1 MLEIKDTEDKDKSKS
16 SITRFQHLL
25 NVGNLDT
32 KEYQLKG
39 VEWCLKNE
47 LSENPL
53 YNVKGGL
60 VADEMGLG
68 KTIMMIGLMYANM
81 LKRTLIVLP
90 PILIEQWAKEIY
102 KISGHRAVIYHGLNK
117 KQIKVEEL
125 MKARI
130 VITSYHTVAISKK
143 NKILGLL
150 HKIQWS
156 RVIFDEAH
164 HLRNKITSLF
174 LGCKN
179 IRAEIRWFVTGTP
192 IHNNKKDFYSL
203 CNLIGLPASFYAE
216 ETNISNIRTQFIL
229 YRTKKDVGIVL
240 PEMVDRRCLVLWD
253 NAREQELSEEIHSV
267 LKMSNVSFEKGRSLA
282 KFLIEQG
289 KGAQLTAILR
299 AKQSCIMSSLMAPPI
314 VQLIQDGVLSK
325 EYKTGL
331 TYCSKLDTVISAI
344 VSRRYNNKGKIIF
357 CHFREEIDYILKEL
371 KKEEISVLSLDGRN
385 IGKSRQKILNLKA
398 DVLILQI
405 QTGCEGLNLQ
415 ENYSEVYFVS
425 PHWNPAL
432 EDQAI
437 GRCHRIGQ
445 TNVVNVFKFEMSGFD
460 GDGSS
465 VSLDKY
471 IHNVQDKKR
480 TIALDVLN

>member
-1 MLEIKDTEDKDKSKS
+1 MLEIKNTEDKVHV
-16 SITRFQHLL
+16 TRFQHLL

-47 LSENPL
+47 LRENSL

-68 KTIMMIGLMYANM
+68 KTIMMIGIMYANM

-90 PILIEQWAKEIY
+90 PILIEQWAREIY
-102 KISGHRAVIYHGLNK
+102 KISGHRALIYHGVNK
-117 KQIKVEEL
+117 KKIVVEDL
-125 MKARI
+125 MKSRI
-130 VITSYHTVAISKK
+130 VLTSYHGIAISKTK
-143 NKILGLL
+143 KVLGIL

-164 HLRNKITSLF
+164 HLRNKNTSLF

-179 IRAEIRWFVTGTP
+179 IRAEIRWVVTGTP

-216 ETNISNIRTQFIL
+216 ETNISNIREQFIL
-229 YRTKKDVGIVL
+229 YRTKKDVGIIL
-240 PEMVDRRCLVLWD
+240 PEMIDRRCLVLWD
-253 NAREQELSEEIHSV
+253 NLKEQELSEEIHSV
-267 LKMSNVSFEKGRSLA
+267 LKMSNVSFEKGRSFANYLMD
-282 KFLIEQG
+282 QG
-289 KGAQLTAILR
+289 KGAKLTAILR

-314 VQLIQDGVLSK
+314 VKLIQEGVLSK
-325 EYKTGL
+325 EYTNGL
-331 TYCSKLDTVISAI
+331 SCCSKLDTVISAI
-344 VSRRYNNKGKIIF
+344 ISRRYNNKGKIIF

-371 KKEEISVLSLDGRN
+371 KKEGMTVLSLDGRN
-385 IGKSRQKILNLKA
+385 IGKSRNKILSLKA

-432 EDQAI
+432 EDQAV

-445 TNVVNVFKFEMSGFD
+445 KNVVNVFKFEMSGFD
-460 GDGSS
+460 GVGDAL
-465 VSLDKY
+465 SLDKY

-480 TIALDVLN
+480 TIALGMLN